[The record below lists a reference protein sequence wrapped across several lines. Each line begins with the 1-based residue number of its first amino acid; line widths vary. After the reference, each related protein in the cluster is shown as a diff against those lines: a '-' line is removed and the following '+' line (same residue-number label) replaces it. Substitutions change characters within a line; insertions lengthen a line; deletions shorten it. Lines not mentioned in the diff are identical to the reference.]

1 MKATIAAAISVALAI
16 VPGTLAAQSG
26 EGNAARGERVF
37 NQCKTC
43 HAVTKDAASP
53 GGPTLFGVFG
63 RKAGTAPKYE
73 ASEAI
78 VKSGIVWD
86 DKTMAEYLKDPKGRV
101 PGTTMAF
108 AGVKQQMQLDD
119 VIAYIKKAT
128 Q

>member
-1 MKATIAAAISVALAI
+1 MKAAIAAAISVALAI
-16 VPGTLAAQSG
+16 LPGTVSAQS

-37 NQCKTC
+37 SQCRNC
-43 HAVTKDAASP
+43 HAVTKDAPKGA
-53 GGPTLFGVFG
+53 GPTLFGVFG
-63 RKAGTAPKYE
+63 RKAGTAPGFD
-73 ASEAI
+73 ASEAM

-86 DKTMAEYLKDPKGRV
+86 DKTMAEYLKAPKDRV

-119 VIAYIKKAT
+119 VIAYLRKAT